1 LQELAVLLIGVDEKG
16 KVVVYSGVPEAVQ
29 NQGLVSLDWLRAA
42 LQPVGGK
49 GGGKGALVTGQVRCP
64 VSVKKIKQRECVP
77 SLSVC
82 ALHIFGMSAGFLCL
96 SACFLG
102 CSGGLLVGVLI
113 FDAKLGFV
121 QGTNVAG
128 IGEAVAVATRFAEEK
143 LAK

>member
-1 LQELAVLLIGVDEKG
+1 MLLIGVDEKG

-29 NQGLVSLDWLRAA
+29 TKGLVSLDWLRAA

-64 VSVKKIKQRECVP
+64 SSVKKLKQRECVQ
-77 SLSVC
+77 SLSHV
-82 ALHIFGMSAGFLCL
+82 LSTFWECL
-96 SACFLG
+96 TVFFVY
-102 CSGGLLVGVLI
+102 LLVSWVALDD
-113 FDAKLGFV
+113 FWWVRSFFNAKLGFE

-128 IGEAVAVATRFAEEK
+128 IGEAVAVATKFAEEK